1 MTRDRVDLAFVVLGC
16 RGAEGGVRYALQ
28 LNRHLNGYNFFGGHV
43 DEQESP
49 DQAALRELREEVGAR
64 EMKER
69 WGLNLDAD
77 PPEQEWAALA
87 TDLKEIDGG
96 FLHPFFSL
104 RAHREGKAEERVA
117 RLHAYRTVIT
127 PERHPNISKRLDT
140 LTETSVASPWDG
152 KERPLCRLFSPEELM
167 DDAWQ
172 SPYNPFPRFF
182 IKRGAIDEFDA
193 SATALPFVLDVPRFE
208 AWVEDRLNLLFKH
221 ALRLEAGEEIA
232 VTVMPPGEEDVDLA
246 LASNYTLQARLEV
259 RWTGSM
265 EVYRARFPYPYH
277 GVFLLRSDNQPKS
290 GRWIWHPRLKCLPG
304 VWRVRKFTSDGVKNL
319 LRLALDGRRGPW
331 SIDTEG
337 TTKARE
343 NSAEQVL
350 KTWKRRTAT
359 LLPDLFLD
367 TPAPGSLWPR
377 DGDQEFSLFLYGAKE
392 RNAFLKT
399 TTKVGEETS
408 DEPLDEQDL
417 SYQRLVTYSAW
428 LGEQILER
436 IVEQALR
443 GAGKRA
449 GHLAQQ
455 LRGRGDV
462 DAKDAEAV
470 WNTMCQ
476 RQRNAGPI
484 VDVQMLR
491 RQGWLHA
498 FDPLNAI
505 QAVSELTSFQRYDY
519 RSKTLEDLPA
529 SWRQNHPSFDGIVC
543 PVESPENPKVGIAL
557 HLARGVFTDVVG
569 RIHQP
574 LEDGHDGLGYAASLV
589 PFFEYNDAPRSMMG
603 AKNLKQALQVSGAE
617 PPLVRTGTEVV
628 IGADVEPLERL
639 MPGIT
644 STDSC
649 EPGANMLVAY
659 LPWYGWNF
667 EDAIVANQRLAEEGV
682 LDWFRDESF
691 EVYIHPGYEPCPP
704 EGESGSA
711 LRQALLESL
720 FLGNGRA
727 DERSFRKPGLII
739 PGDPVA
745 FFRDTASGQ
754 VVSIAHRGE
763 GPGELVEVT
772 YSAPESEL
780 FGGRL
785 AWRVRY
791 RVSLTH
797 GDKLMGR
804 HGNKGLIGKMFPAGE
819 LPRMPD
825 DPRLPED
832 LRGRAV
838 DLILNPHGVISRMN
852 IGQLIETQVGLVR
865 VIRPDAIPEMVG
877 QAFTGVNV
885 AGALREAYT
894 EINGQDGAPVIDQFG
909 RMYLTLPGGGTTA
922 APVTVGLQYILRL
935 KHIPRYKAQ
944 ARRGDESDALYQTV
958 TGQPAGGRRYR
969 GGQRVGEMEIWALAA
984 HRAEENLREILG
996 PKSDPSSN
1004 LGLQTLQAIKDHLYA
1019 LGIELSGDRA
1029 DVHVKFSETENS
1041 GNAIVEGAFPWR
1053 FGIRGEF
1060 RCPKPG
1066 CEHRFPRR
1074 DILSQSETGRDVRFL
1089 SLGDVLRHESYRLK
1103 SDELEGTLV
1112 SSAGETEEEKKLR
1125 FSLRDLATGEDR
1137 KDMVVK
1143 IMRRVKDLGG
1153 TVTIDK
1159 LKVQVYR
1166 QVHQDKELHLKELE
1180 SLAIACPTHKSS
1192 RLACAQ
1198 PRLVLM
1204 PRPGGFADPELS
1216 GTADV
1221 TNPDTRWA
1229 YIDLPFEVTPS
1240 VFEKKESGLAPIRRL
1255 PVLPLKY
1262 RYRPLRVLGGIP
1274 VSGYERLPRLYEDLT
1289 KAIDGYRKAKKDFQY
1304 LYTQQIE
1311 DLVNEIFRFIWERL
1325 AGKKGLMRRQGLGR
1339 RVNRSGRL
1347 VIVPDPELAWNECG
1361 VPVEVLAHLLADR
1374 IADWRGLPDAVDDHL
1389 LFNYLKAWES
1399 DRNWEAALA
1408 TGLREEIS
1416 SPEFWRSF
1424 DWLKRGS
1431 HQKFMTGV
1439 KSVLEAYLLE
1449 HHDIRVLL
1457 NRAPSLHKYNFLACR
1472 PVPLGPD
1479 EGLVL
1484 RINPLVCKGLAAD
1497 FDGDE
1502 ISIHIPDSDA
1512 AHLEASRLE
1521 PTHPQNLMSV
1531 ANGHSLAH
1539 YDQDFVLGHYLLLQD
1554 TKGRKKLN
1562 DLFGN
1567 CGVCHAH
1574 LADPASA
1581 QQLLDHLCEHHLNVV
1596 EELVPDWMRLAFEAV
1611 TEAAISF
1618 GFLELDEIRP
1628 DYAAVLNAAAISGSL
1643 DKEMGEHMED
1653 LNEKLGEV
1661 TLNRLKEVVSS
1672 GDLSAPGY
1680 GFAAMAVSGARGKKQ
1695 TRQLITARGF
1705 LDPGE
1710 IAFQGQAADFF
1721 IPKALVDGMSRSE
1734 AFWGAMN
1741 GRSSMIDKKLG
1752 TPCAGGLT
1760 RALVLACWP
1769 WYIAEED
1776 CGAVATAGEPRS
1788 IGACNRVRKGNGICA
1803 ACYGPVPGY
1812 GDSVPVGYPAGLIAA
1827 QSTGERGT
1835 QLSMQ
1840 SFHTGTKALSISDVV
1855 ALFQGKDP
1863 DPETEDGTNWFVREG
1878 QAKPFVD
1885 RLRQVNAYSGIDE
1898 RHLVV
1903 IWHAIHASGARSLR
1917 DVPRQRRDVFS
1928 AVAAGNQWE
1937 ALQALIAAQAEA
1949 STDQPSPFGQ
1959 VLLSQ
1964 PPVLKGAPV

>member
-1 MTRDRVDLAFVVLGC
+1 
-16 RGAEGGVRYALQ
+16 
-28 LNRHLNGYNFFGGHV
+28 
-43 DEQESP
+43 
-49 DQAALRELREEVGAR
+49 
-64 EMKER
+64 
-69 WGLNLDAD
+69 
-77 PPEQEWAALA
+77 
-87 TDLKEIDGG
+87 
-96 FLHPFFSL
+96 
-104 RAHREGKAEERVA
+104 
-117 RLHAYRTVIT
+117 
-127 PERHPNISKRLDT
+127 
-140 LTETSVASPWDG
+140 
-152 KERPLCRLFSPEELM
+152 
-167 DDAWQ
+167 
-172 SPYNPFPRFF
+172 
-182 IKRGAIDEFDA
+182 
-193 SATALPFVLDVPRFE
+193 
-208 AWVEDRLNLLFKH
+208 
-221 ALRLEAGEEIA
+221 
-232 VTVMPPGEEDVDLA
+232 
-246 LASNYTLQARLEV
+246 
-259 RWTGSM
+259 
-265 EVYRARFPYPYH
+265 
-277 GVFLLRSDNQPKS
+277 
-290 GRWIWHPRLKCLPG
+290 
-304 VWRVRKFTSDGVKNL
+304 
-319 LRLALDGRRGPW
+319 
-331 SIDTEG
+331 
-337 TTKARE
+337 
-343 NSAEQVL
+343 
-350 KTWKRRTAT
+350 
-359 LLPDLFLD
+359 
-367 TPAPGSLWPR
+367 
-377 DGDQEFSLFLYGAKE
+377 
-392 RNAFLKT
+392 
-399 TTKVGEETS
+399 
-408 DEPLDEQDL
+408 
-417 SYQRLVTYSAW
+417 YQRLVTYSAW

-436 IVEQALR
+436 VVEQVLR
-443 GAGKRA
+443 GAGKSA
-449 GHLAQQ
+449 AHLAEQ
-455 LRGRGDV
+455 LRGRGEV
-462 DAKDAEAV
+462 GAKDAEAV

-476 RQRNAGPI
+476 RQRDAAPI

-491 RQGWLHA
+491 RRGWLHA

-505 QAVSELTSFQRYDY
+505 QAVSELTAFQRYDF
-519 RSKTLEDLPA
+519 RSEALKKLPA

-543 PVESPENPKVGIAL
+543 PVESPENPKVGITL
-557 HLARGVFTDVVG
+557 HLARGVSTDVTG
-569 RIHQP
+569 RLHRP
-574 LEDGHDGLGYAASLV
+574 SEDGHDGLGHAASLV

-603 AKNLKQALQVSGAE
+603 AKNLKQALPVLGAE
-617 PPLVRTGTEVV
+617 PPLVRTGAEAV
-628 IGADVEPLERL
+628 IGTVIEPLARL
-639 MPGIT
+639 VPDIASG
-644 STDSC
+644 DRC
-649 EPGANMLVAY
+649 EPGANLLVAY

-667 EDAIVANQRLAEEGV
+667 EDAIVANHRLAEEGI
-682 LDWFRDESF
+682 LDWFREESF
-691 EVYIHPGYEPCPP
+691 EVYIHPGFEPCPP
-704 EGESGSA
+704 EGERGSA

-720 FLGNGRA
+720 FTGKGLA
-727 DERSFRKPGLII
+727 DERSFRKPGLIT

-745 FFRDTASGQ
+745 FFRDTATGQ
-754 VVSIAHRGE
+754 VVPIAHRSE

-804 HGNKGLIGKMFPAGE
+804 HGNKGVIGKIFPPDE
-819 LPRMPD
+819 LPRLPD
-825 DPRLPED
+825 DPRLPEE

-852 IGQLIETQVGLVR
+852 LGQLIETQVGLVR
-865 VIRPDAIPEMVG
+865 AIQPDAIPEMAG
-877 QAFTGVNV
+877 QAFSEMDV
-885 AGALREAYT
+885 AGTLREAYA
-894 EINGQDGAPVIDQFG
+894 EINGQDGASVIDQFG

-922 APVTVGLQYILRL
+922 APVTVGMQYILRL

-944 ARRGDESDALYQTV
+944 ARRGDEPEALYQTI

-984 HRAEENLREILG
+984 HRAEENLKEILG

-1004 LGLQTLQAIKDHLYA
+1004 PGLQTLQAIKDHLYA
-1019 LGIELSGDRA
+1019 LGIELSGDGA
-1029 DVHVKFSETENS
+1029 DVRVKFAETEDS
-1041 GNAIVEGAFPWR
+1041 GNAIVEAAFPWR

-1066 CEHRFPRR
+1066 CEHRFPKR
-1074 DILSQSETGRDVRFL
+1074 DIHSQSETGRDVRYL
-1089 SLGDVLRHESYRLK
+1089 SLGDVLHHESYRLNP
-1103 SDELEGTLV
+1103 DELEGTLV
-1112 SSAGETEEEKKLR
+1112 SSAGESEEEKKLK
-1125 FSLRDLATGEDR
+1125 FTLRDLATGEDC

-1166 QVHQDKELHLKELE
+1166 QVHQDKELPLKELE
-1180 SLAIACPTHKSS
+1180 SLAIACPTHKST

-1240 VFEKKESGLAPIRRL
+1240 VFEKKGSGLAPIRRL
-1255 PVLPLKY
+1255 SVLPLKY
-1262 RYRPLRVLGGIP
+1262 RYSPLRVLGGIP
-1274 VSGYERLPRLYEDLT
+1274 VSGYERLPQLYEGLI
-1289 KAIDGYRKAKKDFQY
+1289 KAIDGYRKTREDFQY

-1311 DLVNEIFRFIWERL
+1311 DLVNEIFRFICERL
-1325 AGKKGLMRRQGLGR
+1325 AGKEGLMRRQGLGR

-1361 VPVEVLAHLLADR
+1361 VPVEVLTHLLADR
-1374 IADWRGLPDAVDDHL
+1374 IADWAGLPDAVDDHL
-1389 LFNYLKAWES
+1389 LFNYLEAWES

-1416 SPEFWRSF
+1416 SPDFWRTF

-1431 HQKFMTGV
+1431 HQEFMVGV

-1449 HHDIRVLL
+1449 RPDIRVLL
-1457 NRAPSLHKYNFLACR
+1457 NRAPSLHKYNFQACR

-1502 ISIHIPDSDA
+1502 MSIHVPDSEA
-1512 AHLEASRLE
+1512 AHREAFQLE
-1521 PTHPQNLMSV
+1521 PIHPQNLMSV

-1554 TKGRKKLN
+1554 SEGREKLYR
-1562 DLFGN
+1562 LFGN
-1567 CGVCHAH
+1567 CEVCRTH
-1574 LADPASA
+1574 LDSPASA
-1581 QQLLDHLCEHHLNVV
+1581 QQLLDHLCEHHADLAA
-1596 EELVPDWMRLAFEAV
+1596 ELVPDWMRLAFEAV
-1611 TEAAISF
+1611 TDAAISF
-1618 GFLELDEIRP
+1618 GYLELTEIRP
-1628 DYAAVLNAAAISGSL
+1628 DYAGILDAAAISGPL
-1643 DKEMGEHMED
+1643 DREVGGHMED

-1661 TLNRLKEVVSS
+1661 TLNRLQEVVSS
-1672 GDLSAPGY
+1672 GDLSVPGY
-1680 GFAAMAVSGARGKKQ
+1680 GFAAMAASGARGKKQ

-1705 LDPGE
+1705 LNPGE

-1721 IPKALVDGMSRSE
+1721 IRKALVDGMSRSE

-1752 TPCAGGLT
+1752 TPRAGGLT

-1769 WYIAEED
+1769 WYIVEED
-1776 CGAVATAGEPRS
+1776 CGAASTAGEPRS
-1788 IGACNRVRKGNGICA
+1788 IDTCNRVKEGVGICA

-1812 GDSVPVGYPAGLIAA
+1812 GRSVPVGYPAGLLAA
-1827 QSTGERGT
+1827 QSVGERGT

-1840 SFHTGTKALSISDVV
+1840 SFHTGSKALSISDVE

-1863 DPETEDGTNWFVREG
+1863 DSETEDGTNWFVREG
-1878 QAKPFVD
+1878 QAKPFAD
-1885 RLRQVNAYSGIDE
+1885 RIRQVNAYSGIDE
-1898 RHLVV
+1898 RHLIV

-1917 DVPRQRRDVFS
+1917 GVSRQRRDVFS
-1928 AVAAGNQWE
+1928 AMAAGNQWE
-1937 ALQALIAAQAEA
+1937 ALQALIAAKAEA
-1949 STDQPSPFGQ
+1949 SADQLSPFGQ